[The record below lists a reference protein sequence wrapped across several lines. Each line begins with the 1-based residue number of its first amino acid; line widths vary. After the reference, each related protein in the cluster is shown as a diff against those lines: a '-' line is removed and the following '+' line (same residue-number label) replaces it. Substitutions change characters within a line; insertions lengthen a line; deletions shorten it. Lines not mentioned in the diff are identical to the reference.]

1 MAGLI
6 SLRPVAF
13 RLFAACLVIFVSV
26 GAMSVFLA
34 CSRVDIGPLV
44 QTVPVPAVSVEPG
57 NPIVYPAVLDLDFD
71 LASGVQVR
79 YSLSEPGASAEPV
92 WLEYNQSQP
101 VRIDRPRELSF
112 YAYRDEK
119 NVSAIRMLVYPFRL
133 PRVSAL
139 PLPDEV
145 DGFAEIALD
154 SGIGDSWLLDLVSI
168 RYTND
173 GSEPLVDTGSLYE
186 EPIELAVPLTIR
198 ARAFAGQWEPSF
210 PEVFDYSL
218 VDAGTIS
225 SVSASPPGLPAG
237 ESYPSGQL
245 VSLSCPTPGV
255 AIHYTLDGSEPSAG
269 SALYIVPLYIDRGR
283 VLKAIAFE
291 KDSGRA
297 LLASGILTEEYVFRG
312 QVRISLDPSL
322 PLSAAEAGLSLSIL
336 PEDFSGELST
346 EETMTIS
353 VEDDL
358 PDEPESRSWYLD
370 GVLQP
375 GLSGQ
380 PSIMV
385 GPGQDTLPGLGNHR
399 LTAELVKNGFS
410 YTAFTSFRMVAP

>member
-92 WLEYNQSQP
+92 WLEYNPSQP

-112 YAYRDEK
+112 YA
-119 NVSAIRMLVYPFRL
+119 
-133 PRVSAL
+133 L

-145 DGFAEIALD
+145 DGFAEITLD

-168 RYTND
+168 RYTSD
-173 GSEPLVDTGSLYE
+173 GSEPLVDTDSLYE

-380 PSIMV
+380 SSIMV